1 MAEYIC
7 ENTYTRIR
15 IYIIEKKTIHANANK
30 YCQRKS
36 IVTLSKRVGK
46 GNPYDYP
53 KLLLQGKVN

>member
-1 MAEYIC
+1 MH
-7 ENTYTRIR
+7 
-15 IYIIEKKTIHANANK
+15 TIHANANK